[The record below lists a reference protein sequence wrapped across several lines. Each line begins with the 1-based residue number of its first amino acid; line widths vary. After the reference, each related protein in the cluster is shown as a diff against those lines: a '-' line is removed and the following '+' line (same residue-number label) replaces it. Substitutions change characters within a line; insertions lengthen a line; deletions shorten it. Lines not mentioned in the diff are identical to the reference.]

1 VYVLVLNGEVPLR
14 KISLI
19 YPGKCVTCG
28 RWIPEGETAYWEKG
42 RGVWHVD
49 CYEAR
54 RETTHSWSGPA
65 RSQRAKPVV
74 IAILVVVVVLAAGV
88 AALPY
93 FATNA
98 APPAQPAQTA
108 TSSFFQAS
116 VVPSTTELI
125 PTTSQAAIVTT
136 PTTQNVKWLPSTT
149 KVIMWTDASKYVG
162 QYVTVEGTIVFT
174 KNSAGT
180 IFLDFRMPYQGYF
193 YAVIFSSASS
203 SFHFSAVGFYLN
215 KEVRI
220 TGNIQLYNGSP
231 EIIVNSPSQ
240 IEVAYMGFNYP

>member
-1 VYVLVLNGEVPLR
+1 MPASHVAGGFPKERQP
-14 KISLI
+14 I
-19 YPGKCVTCG
+19 GKKAG
-28 RWIPEGETAYWEKG
+28 
-42 RGVWHVD
+42 GVWHLD

-74 IAILVVVVVLAAGV
+74 IAILVVVVLAAGV

-93 FATNA
+93 LATNA
-98 APPAQPAQTA
+98 APPAQTA
-108 TSSFFQAS
+108 TFSFFQAS
-116 VVPSTTELI
+116 VVPTTMELI

-136 PTTQNVKWLPSTT
+136 PTTQKVKWLPSTT
-149 KVIMWTDASKYVG
+149 KVISWTDASNYVD

-174 KNSAGT
+174 KYSAGT
-180 IFLDFRMPYQGYF
+180 TFLDFHMPYQSYF
-193 YAVIFSSASS
+193 YAVIYSSASS
-203 SFHFSAVGFYLN
+203 SFHFSAVGFYLD

-220 TGNIQLYNGSP
+220 TGNIQLYKGSP